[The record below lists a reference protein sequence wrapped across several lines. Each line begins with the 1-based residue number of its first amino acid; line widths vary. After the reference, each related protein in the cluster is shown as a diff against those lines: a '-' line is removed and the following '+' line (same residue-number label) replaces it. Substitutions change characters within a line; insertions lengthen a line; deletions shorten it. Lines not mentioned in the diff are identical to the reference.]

1 MSTKKADDKV
11 TTDGMYL
18 AKLAYTAYV
27 QNLQPPPSHAGHPTF
42 EGLPKHVRQAWERS
56 ATSVYNTVVGVINQ
70 QIEAMKS
77 EQVTTPLQ

>member
-1 MSTKKADDKV
+1 MTTKKADVKESNE
-11 TTDGMYL
+11 GMYL

-27 QNLQPPPSHAGHPTF
+27 QNLQPPPGHAGHPTF

-56 ATSVYNTVVGVINQ
+56 AASVYNTVVNVINQ